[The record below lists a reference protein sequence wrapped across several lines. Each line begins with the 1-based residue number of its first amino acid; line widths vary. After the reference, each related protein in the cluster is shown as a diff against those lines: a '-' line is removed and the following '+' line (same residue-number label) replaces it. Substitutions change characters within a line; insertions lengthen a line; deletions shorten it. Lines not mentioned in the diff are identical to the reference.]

1 MKRHSTNLPKISLH
15 KPSGNARVWINSIP
29 KHVYLGKYGS
39 PESHRKYDRLMRK
52 YFPSEAEPEKS
63 VAEDLL
69 ELVEKG
75 NEITVAELC
84 ISYVEWAEK
93 NYHKNGKPTGEL
105 GNAKRIIRMLKSQYG
120 HLPASGFG
128 PLRYIKLRE
137 QLEDKCLSI
146 STIQKYMRH
155 VSGVFRKA
163 KNNQLIES
171 ATYDALK
178 DIDPD

>member
-1 MKRHSTNLPKISLH
+1 MSKRPSIKLPKYCLH
-15 KPSGNARVWINSIP
+15 KDSGCARVWINARN
-29 KHVYLGKYGS
+29 KHESLGKYGS
-39 PESHRKYDRLMRK
+39 PESRRKYDRLMRK
-52 YFPSEAEPEKS
+52 YFPSEAKPEKS

-120 HLPASGFG
+120 HLPASGRLNGRMPGQENKQFG
-128 PLRYIKLRE
+128 WEKR
-137 QLEDKCLSI
+137 
-146 STIQKYMRH
+146 
-155 VSGVFRKA
+155 
-163 KNNQLIES
+163 
-171 ATYDALK
+171 
-178 DIDPD
+178 